1 MDGKIF
7 LVRHGEVSAEYRGR
21 YIGST
26 DAPLDIDAA
35 QNALLNLRRN
45 LNGICRSCFC
55 SPLKRAA
62 ATAENVFPDMKIVYD
77 PRLREIDFGEWEN
90 LTFEEIRQTAG
101 CKVIQRWCDAPD
113 EMVFPGGE
121 SYPQFALRVDDFFN
135 WILLHGYMAGN
146 PCVVT
151 HGGVI
156 MRAMEK
162 FLQIPHAESI
172 KWLPPRGEMR
182 ILTLASGELTDV
194 Q

>member
-7 LVRHGEVSAEYRGR
+7 LIRHGEVLKEYRGR

-26 DAPLDIDAA
+26 DAPMDFYAA
-35 QNALLNLRRN
+35 QDALLKLRRN
-45 LNGICRSCFC
+45 LKGICRHCFC
-55 SPLKRAA
+55 SPLQRAA
-62 ATAENVFPDMKIVYD
+62 TTAETVMPDIKIIYD
-77 PRLREIDFGEWEN
+77 PRLREIDFGAWEN
-90 LTFEEIRQTAG
+90 LSFDEICRIASRET
-101 CKVIQRWCDAPD
+101 IQKWCDAP
-113 EMVFPGGE
+113 EKMIFPQGE
-121 SYPQFALRVDDFFN
+121 SYHDFSRRVDGFWE
-135 WILLHGYMAGN
+135 WIIHSEYISGN

-162 FLQIPHAESI
+162 FLQIPHSESI

-182 ILTLASGELTDV
+182 IVTFANGELTDV